1 MAMEHKLQKLSAHV
15 EHWWLQSTHNCLSQ
29 NTQLIPKRLDWR
41 QLRHLTAWSVWT
53 LVFLFF
59 SASSCCMRFDP
70 FCINSRVLSVRI
82 YRVKNAS
89 IWCKHKKIITQAL
102 CTMKYQA
109 QKYHWEAKIPLEKRS
124 YNVHNN
130 VLAREA
136 YIANV
141 KNKKH

>member
-1 MAMEHKLQKLSAHV
+1 
-15 EHWWLQSTHNCLSQ
+15 
-29 NTQLIPKRLDWR
+29 
-41 QLRHLTAWSVWT
+41 
-53 LVFLFF
+53 
-59 SASSCCMRFDP
+59 
-70 FCINSRVLSVRI
+70 
-82 YRVKNAS
+82 
-89 IWCKHKKIITQAL
+89 
-102 CTMKYQA
+102 MKYQA

>member
-29 NTQLIPKRLDWR
+29 NTQLIPKRLNWR

-82 YRVKNAS
+82 YRVRTLQSDAS
-89 IWCKHKKIITQAL
+89 IRRSLHKHSVLWNTKHKNITER
-102 CTMKYQA
+102 
-109 QKYHWEAKIPLEKRS
+109 QKLRLRNGLTTFTITF
-124 YNVHNN
+124 
-130 VLAREA
+130 
-136 YIANV
+136 
-141 KNKKH
+141 